1 MTKSRWQ
8 SEYPQIDNPYFS
20 TIAFEEFLAA
30 RGGFLDGKEIF
41 DIGTGIGAN
50 LYYFAAKNPGVR
62 FLGGDYNA
70 DKIAEAKDVAKA
82 RGDNGLA
89 FETVDWF
96 DISDGYRGRFDG
108 IINVHTLCCFK
119 RIEPAIE
126 ALCALEPR
134 WIAFNSLF
142 YEGPLDVMIHIR
154 DHDNPAIGDDNPDGD
169 FNIFSLP
176 LVRELFTKHG
186 YKLHSE
192 PFHPPQ
198 ALPQPNNGAR
208 GTFTAQTE
216 WHERTQFSGPVHLPW
231 HFLFASR

>member
-1 MTKSRWQ
+1 MTSSPWQ
-8 SEYPQIDNPYFS
+8 SEYPQIEKPYYS
-20 TIAFEEFLAA
+20 TVAFEEFLA
-30 RGGFLDGKEIF
+30 RQGGFRDGAEIL

-50 LYYFAAKNPGVR
+50 LHYFADQNPGVQ
-62 FLGGDYNA
+62 FLGGDYNG
-70 DKIAEAKDVAKA
+70 DKIAEANDVAKA
-82 RGDNGLA
+82 RGANSLK

-96 DISDGYRGRFDG
+96 AMADSYRGRFDG

-119 RIEPAIE
+119 RVEPAIE
-126 ALCALEPR
+126 AVCALEPR

-176 LVRELFTKHG
+176 LVRETFAKHG
-186 YKLHSE
+186 YQLHAE

-198 ALPQPNNGAR
+198 ALPRPANGAR

-216 WHERTQFSGPVHLPW
+216 WHERSQFSGPVYLPW